1 MSSLQKN
8 IIFLFSAI
16 NSHLS
21 IKLYLVQTLTFL
33 MRNSFRN
40 QDLFNIMSLLL
51 KQMSRRVTHII
62 SS

>member
-8 IIFLFSAI
+8 IIFLFSVI

-40 QDLFNIMSLLL
+40 QDLFNTMSLLL
-51 KQMSRRVTHII
+51 KKMSRRVTHII

>member
-8 IIFLFSAI
+8 IIFLFSEI

-40 QDLFNIMSLLL
+40 QDLFNTMSLLL

>member
-8 IIFLFSAI
+8 IIFLFSVI

-40 QDLFNIMSLLL
+40 QDLFNTMSLFL
-51 KQMSRRVTHII
+51 KKMSRRVTHII

>member
-40 QDLFNIMSLLL
+40 QDLFNTMSLLL